1 MRIRLLSL
9 LCLFMLLSFQSFAQ
23 DANDEAVTFIGLQRD
38 FAGATLG
45 YRKAT
50 IEGKGSEGKALVIYL
65 HGGSSCGTDNSTQ
78 MAEPGIDSIAH
89 YLVKQ
94 QLSAVFV
101 VPQCSDRTKGW
112 GGMAKNVKALLDFT
126 VQTEGIDPSR
136 IYIFGGSMGGTGTWK
151 LLSTYPH
158 YFAAAMPCAANPK
171 GMSADNVAT
180 TPVYN
185 VMGLADNIM
194 GSDVRAIAES
204 FIAQLQLL
212 GDDVKYETVPDW
224 SHEIT
229 CIQSYSTARLNWVF
243 AHSNELVN
251 GIESVYSEGQTLPS
265 DASASDAWYT
275 LMGVRVSKPS
285 APGLYLHHGKKVV
298 VK

>member
-1 MRIRLLSL
+1 
-9 LCLFMLLSFQSFAQ
+9 
-23 DANDEAVTFIGLQRD
+23 
-38 FAGATLG
+38 
-45 YRKAT
+45 
-50 IEGKGSEGKALVIYL
+50 
-65 HGGSSCGTDNSTQ
+65 
-78 MAEPGIDSIAH
+78 
-89 YLVKQ
+89 
-94 QLSAVFV
+94 
-101 VPQCSDRTKGW
+101 
-112 GGMAKNVKALLDFT
+112 
-126 VQTEGIDPSR
+126 
-136 IYIFGGSMGGTGTWK
+136 
-151 LLSTYPH
+151 
-158 YFAAAMPCAANPK
+158 MPCAANPK

-185 VMGLADNIM
+185 VMGLADKIM

-229 CIQSYSTARLNWVF
+229 CNQSYSTARLNWVF

-285 APGLYLHHGKKVV
+285 APGLYIHHGKKVV